1 MISRRRLMWKG
12 MQDSENVI
20 VFKSHSTRRTIS
32 RLYVN
37 ALHMLFVKP
46 CGGVA
51 VCVRARRKQTQHQ
64 FYIYHWN
71 TQNTQNVLG
80 YYGPT
85 GAKNL

>member
-20 VFKSHSTRRTIS
+20 VFKSHSTQRTIS

-46 CGGVA
+46 CGGV
-51 VCVRARRKQTQHQ
+51 CVRTAQANTTSVQ